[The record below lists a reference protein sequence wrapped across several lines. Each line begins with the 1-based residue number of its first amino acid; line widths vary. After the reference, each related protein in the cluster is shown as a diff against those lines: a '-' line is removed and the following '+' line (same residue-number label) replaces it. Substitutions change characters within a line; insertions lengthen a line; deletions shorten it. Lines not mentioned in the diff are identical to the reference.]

1 MLLHVPMPVLLA
13 ARAHCW
19 LAKYAHLLGSTCST
33 LGARPMLFSGFE
45 GMHPHVAS
53 SFNDM
58 RAKCRCARAF
68 SLELV
73 SLLGIELAVHVLL
86 CFAGDASYILQHLVF
101 CQLPRPPTKPDTPA
115 MQQQPSSPHAC
126 MHRQSKPWVL
136 AWRAPILR
144 GAALDMSA
152 SKSSWWQKL
161 VVNLGLTNLD

>member
-13 ARAHCW
+13 ARAYCW

-101 CQLPRPPTKPDTPA
+101 ASCRDPLPNPTPPPC
-115 MQQQPSSPHAC
+115 SSNL
-126 MHRQSKPWVL
+126 L
-136 AWRAPILR
+136 AHMLVCIGRASHGCL
-144 GAALDMSA
+144 
-152 SKSSWWQKL
+152 
-161 VVNLGLTNLD
+161 LGVHQY